1 MLFRS
6 KGDQPFQ
13 ALVARQ
19 LQIQPPGPDE
29 ATSFAPLRGRKVL
42 VFSDSR
48 QVAARLAPNLQL
60 YSVRDSLRPLI
71 TWGYQKLQS
80 TPALQPHLNLEDLY
94 LAVMLASKSLTVR
107 LRPELKPGENIV
119 GAETMVQNVVT
130 GRVPSEAELL
140 TLSLEMRSEQPP
152 ESLLDSIVT
161 TVQDKFLGLEALA
174 IASICER
181 PKHTRAIEQLP
192 DITGIAT
199 NPTGKVALARAWLRC
214 WQRNGF
220 WLSSMP
226 IVWWRR
232 PRTLGVS
239 VRGQKGKFKAMDRL
253 LNDRAAS
260 RAFWDTWS
268 PALLTMFTQ
277 ESDGGFRRLKGGELS
292 LEFGGSWVHCRRCK
306 SVHRP
311 VPGLDHCLDCVC
323 DAVVALNPET
333 DPIFGARK
341 GFYRRAVVE
350 VLQMPPCPPMA
361 LIAAEHTAQLNSPQN
376 EDVFSKAERNELL
389 FQDIEVPGSG
399 DGRNATAIDVLSS
412 TTTMEVGIDIGQLS
426 GVALRNM
433 QIGRA
438 HV

>member
-6 KGDQPFQ
+6 
-13 ALVARQ
+13 
-19 LQIQPPGPDE
+19 DE

-161 TVQDKFLGLEALA
+161 TVQDKFLGLE
-174 IASICER
+174 E
-181 PKHTRAIEQLP
+181 
-192 DITGIAT
+192 
-199 NPTGKVALARAWLRC
+199 
-214 WQRNGF
+214 
-220 WLSSMP
+220 
-226 IVWWRR
+226 
-232 PRTLGVS
+232 
-239 VRGQKGKFKAMDRL
+239 
-253 LNDRAAS
+253 
-260 RAFWDTWS
+260 
-268 PALLTMFTQ
+268 
-277 ESDGGFRRLKGGELS
+277 
-292 LEFGGSWVHCRRCK
+292 
-306 SVHRP
+306 
-311 VPGLDHCLDCVC
+311 
-323 DAVVALNPET
+323 
-333 DPIFGARK
+333 
-341 GFYRRAVVE
+341 
-350 VLQMPPCPPMA
+350 
-361 LIAAEHTAQLNSPQN
+361 
-376 EDVFSKAERNELL
+376 
-389 FQDIEVPGSG
+389 
-399 DGRNATAIDVLSS
+399 
-412 TTTMEVGIDIGQLS
+412 
-426 GVALRNM
+426 
-433 QIGRA
+433 IGRA